1 MARYYRRPRGKT
13 YKKQTRQAD
22 DMLKDFLIEKR
33 DYRVGE
39 QLEAINFMSDPEVY
53 SLIKASWLGEWIS
66 TMLELKNILESR
78 KKEEEVDLTGLLLE

>member
-1 MARYYRRPRGKT
+1 
-13 YKKQTRQAD
+13 
-22 DMLKDFLIEKR
+22 MLKDFLIEKR

-78 KKEEEVDLTGLLLE
+78 KKEEEVDLAGLLLE

>member
-1 MARYYRRPRGKT
+1 
-13 YKKQTRQAD
+13 
-22 DMLKDFLIEKR
+22 MLKDFLIEKR

-78 KKEEEVDLTGLLLE
+78 KKEEEVDLTDLLLE

>member
-1 MARYYRRPRGKT
+1 
-13 YKKQTRQAD
+13 
-22 DMLKDFLIEKR
+22 
-33 DYRVGE
+33 
-39 QLEAINFMSDPEVY
+39 MSDPEVY

>member
-1 MARYYRRPRGKT
+1 
-13 YKKQTRQAD
+13 
-22 DMLKDFLIEKR
+22 MLKDFLIEKR

-39 QLEAINFMSDPEVY
+39 QLEAINFMSDTEVY
-53 SLIKASWLGEWIS
+53 TLIKASWLGEWLS